1 MKYSRSV
8 TVILN
13 PCPTAKSLTP
23 KVKNRQFI
31 VKYGLIRFFEIF
43 ELIPKGKRQNK
54 HRSTKLSHPCS
65 NKQTKLSK
73 NKNTRIKLE

>member
-13 PCPTAKSLTP
+13 PSPTAKSLTP
-23 KVKNRQFI
+23 KVKNSQFI

-43 ELIPKGKRQNK
+43 ELFPK
-54 HRSTKLSHPCS
+54 
-65 NKQTKLSK
+65 
-73 NKNTRIKLE
+73 